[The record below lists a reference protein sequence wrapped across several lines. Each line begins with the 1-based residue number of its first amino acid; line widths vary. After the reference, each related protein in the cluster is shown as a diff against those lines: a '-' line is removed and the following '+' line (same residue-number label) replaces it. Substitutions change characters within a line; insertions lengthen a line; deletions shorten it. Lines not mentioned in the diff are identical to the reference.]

1 MVLKLVPFEI
11 YLYLRWLVKI
21 PVFLMFVF
29 LSVWRENESQRW
41 VALFRGE
48 PLIPLG
54 VIVNGAS
61 GPRTTQLIPALCRMA
76 LNVQSR
82 L

>member
-21 PVFLMFVF
+21 PVFLRFVF

-48 PLIPLG
+48 PLKRDWRDRKR
-54 VIVNGAS
+54 S
-61 GPRTTQLIPALCRMA
+61 QWPAHNSVDTCTLPYG
-76 LNVQSR
+76 S
-82 L
+82 